1 MTMDVHTSEVPVAD
15 ASELDLDVSIVEQGE
30 GVDSLLCTTDNG
42 CSTNKNKDC

>member
-1 MTMDVHTSEVPVAD
+1 MDAATSEVLATEAV
-15 ASELDLDVSIVEQGE
+15 ELDLDVSIVEQGD